1 MLKEIPSVATLRAY
15 YGQDRDREYFERI
28 FQSANINFIIGSG
41 ASLPAINVLGSIESE
56 LETLVR
62 AGDDSEYFS
71 KSASFLQTVW
81 KANNALLGRNTPGKK
96 WQPPF
101 VEKVE
106 ATQKNYMNFFRALE
120 TLLTR
125 RRTGL
130 LPRRINLF
138 TTNYDLFTEDAAV
151 KNNNIILNDGFRQRG
166 DLYGRMIFDPKSFY
180 QTIQA
185 TGNLY
190 NYSVEI
196 PTVNLIKLHGSLSWK
211 YSGNDIYYVI
221 QDMKSGQFD
230 SPQEEQEWVRSHQ
243 LVLPR
248 KDKFR
253 ETVLDNVYYDLL
265 RTYSNELDKEGTLLI
280 VFGFSFADEHI
291 ETLTKKAL
299 RNATLK
305 VVIFAYDEA
314 AKTVFTDKFRDYSNV
329 DVVFTPGAPLD
340 FNKMNNII
348 TSFLG
353 GV

>member
-1 MLKEIPSVATLRAY
+1 MATLRAY
-15 YGQDRDREYFERI
+15 YDQDRDREYFERI

-41 ASLPAINVLGSIESE
+41 GSLPAISVLGTIESE

-62 AGDDSEYFS
+62 AGNDNEYFS
-71 KSASFLQTVW
+71 KSASFLNDVW
-81 KANNALLGRNTPGKK
+81 NANNVLLERARPGRQWDLSFVAHVKK
-96 WQPPF
+96 
-101 VEKVE
+101 
-106 ATQKNYMNFFRALE
+106 TQQNYMNFIRALE
-120 TLLTR
+120 MLLTR

-138 TTNYDLFTEDAAV
+138 TTNYDLFIEDAAV
-151 KNNNIILNDGFRQRG
+151 KNNNIILNDGFRHRG
-166 DLYGRMIFDPKSFY
+166 DLYNNMIFDPKSFY
-180 QTIQA
+180 QTIHT

-190 NYSVEI
+190 NYSVEL

-211 YSGNDIYYVI
+211 NRDNEIYYVI
-221 QDMKSGQFD
+221 QDMKTDEIG
-230 SPQEEQEWVRSHQ
+230 SPQEKQDWVRSHQ

-314 AKTVFTDKFRDYSNV
+314 AKARFAEKFCDYSNV
-329 DVVFTPGAPLD
+329 EVVFTPRAPLD

-353 GV
+353 GI

>member
-1 MLKEIPSVATLRAY
+1 MATLRAY

-28 FQSANINFIIGSG
+28 FQSANINFILGSG

-62 AGDDSEYFS
+62 AGDDSQYFS

-81 KANNALLGRNTPGKK
+81 RANNALLGRNTPGKK
-96 WQPPF
+96 WLPPF

-106 ATQKNYMNFFRALE
+106 ATQKNYMNFIRALE

-196 PTVNLIKLHGSLSWK
+196 PTVNLIKIHGSFSWK
-211 YSGNDIYYVI
+211 HSGNDIYYVI

-230 SPQEEQEWVRSHQ
+230 SLQEEREWVSSHQ

-253 ETVLDNVYYDLL
+253 ETVLDNVYYNCYVP
-265 RTYSNELDKEGTLLI
+265 TPMSWI
-280 VFGFSFADEHI
+280 
-291 ETLTKKAL
+291 KKAHCLLFSGSPLPMSILKPL
-299 RNATLK
+299 RK
-305 VVIFAYDEA
+305 KHCVM
-314 AKTVFTDKFRDYSNV
+314 RR
-329 DVVFTPGAPLD
+329 
-340 FNKMNNII
+340 
-348 TSFLG
+348 
-353 GV
+353 

>member
-1 MLKEIPSVATLRAY
+1 MATLRAY
-15 YGQDRDREYFERI
+15 FGQDRDREYFERI
-28 FQSANINFIIGSG
+28 FQSANINFLIGSG
-41 ASLPAINVLGSIESE
+41 GSLPAISVLGTIESE

-62 AGDDSEYFS
+62 AGDDNEYFL
-71 KSASFLQTVW
+71 KSASFLNDVW
-81 KANNALLGRNTPGKK
+81 KANNVLLGRTRPGKK
-96 WQPPF
+96 WRPSL

-106 ATQKNYMNFFRALE
+106 ATQQNYVKFIRALE
-120 TLLTR
+120 MLLTK

-138 TTNYDLFTEDAAV
+138 TTNYDLFIEDAAV

-166 DLYGRMIFDPKSFY
+166 DLYNRMIYDPKSFY
-180 QTIQA
+180 QTIHT

-190 NYSVEI
+190 NYSVEL
-196 PTVNLIKLHGSLSWK
+196 PTVNLIKLHGSLSWNK
-211 YSGNDIYYVI
+211 CDNEIYYVI
-221 QDMKSGQFD
+221 QNMKPDEFG
-230 SPQEEQEWVRSHQ
+230 SPWERQHWVRSHQ

-305 VVIFAYDEA
+305 VVIFAYNDA
-314 AKTVFTDKFRDYSNV
+314 AKAAFADKFRDYSNIE
-329 DVVFTPGAPLD
+329 VVFTPGAPLD

-353 GV
+353 VYNEY